1 MGWRFDIWSIRKY
14 YLYLRKHA
22 GLWKPDAFGLHNHAH
37 DIAIKKRFVGKYTL
51 MDAKTFISEL
61 SGRLGRDADDISAV
75 VTALGRTVAG
85 CVKEGDMVS
94 MPGFSTFEPKKRME
108 REAVHPSSGKRILIP
123 PKLTMV
129 FKPSTLLKQKIRNL

>member
-1 MGWRFDIWSIRKY
+1 
-14 YLYLRKHA
+14 
-22 GLWKPDAFGLHNHAH
+22 
-37 DIAIKKRFVGKYTL
+37 

-61 SGRLGRDADDISAV
+61 SERLGRDADDISAV

-85 CVKEGDMVS
+85 CDMVS
-94 MPGFSTFEPKKRME
+94 MPGFGTFEPKKRME
-108 REAVHPSSGKRILIP
+108 REAVHPSTGKRILIP